1 MSSASITASQLTLLE
16 RMKQLREANNT
27 SIHSEVKTPTKLSTL
42 LLIYCKADRECYI
55 DYMAGLKALLYYLAP
70 EGQPLDLELDKYPE
84 AANPNFRVPSL
95 LTGYA
100 ASEVAHAICK
110 TSFGT
115 RHDDR
120 YHTVLNAIYFVMS
133 KDVIYETY

>member
-1 MSSASITASQLTLLE
+1 MSNSLSLLE
-16 RMKQLREANNT
+16 RMKQLREQNSD
-27 SIHSEVKTPTKLSTL
+27 SIHSELKTPTKLSTIL
-42 LLIYCKADRECYI
+42 HIYSKASHECYI
-55 DYMAGLKALLYYLAP
+55 DYMTGLKALLYYLAP
-70 EGQPLDLELDKYPE
+70 EGQPLDLELDAYPE
-84 AANPNFRVPSL
+84 AANPNFRVPRL
-95 LTGYA
+95 LTGYD

-110 TSFGT
+110 TNFGT